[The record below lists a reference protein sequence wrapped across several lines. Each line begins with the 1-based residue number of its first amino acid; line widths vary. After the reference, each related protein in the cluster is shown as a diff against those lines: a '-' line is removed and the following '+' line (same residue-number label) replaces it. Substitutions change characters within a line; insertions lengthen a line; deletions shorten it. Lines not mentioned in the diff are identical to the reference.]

1 MRFLIYALVALATL
15 AACNPTFNWRDTR
28 PDGTRLALLMPCK
41 PDKAQRTVPM
51 AHQPTELMLLSCD
64 AGGATFAI
72 AVADVKD
79 ASKVAATLAQWQSAT
94 LANMKA
100 APKASSAAF
109 KLTGLASGTIIVKAT
124 GQRANG
130 QAVSS
135 QAAYFAQGSQVFQ
148 AVMYADKIAPDV
160 ADTFFSGLKFE

>member
-1 MRFLIYALVALATL
+1 MRFLTSAVVALASL
-15 AACNPTFNWRDTR
+15 AACNPTFNWRDVR
-28 PDGTRLALLMPCK
+28 PDSTRLSLLMPCK
-41 PDKAQRTVPM
+41 PDKAQKTVPL
-51 AHQPTELMLLSCD
+51 AGQPTELMLLSCD
-64 AGGATFAI
+64 AGGVTFAV
-72 AVADVKD
+72 AVADVKEV
-79 ASKVAATLAQWQSAT
+79 AMTAATLAQWQSAT

-100 APKASSAAF
+100 APATPGAAF
-109 KLTGLASGTIIVKAT
+109 KLQGLASGAVIVKSS

-148 AVMYADKIAPDV
+148 AVMYADKILPDV